1 MLPRSGNS
9 GSGVEGKATRHKS
22 GMSRMFVSH
31 VMRRAVENRVP
42 PPCVCPRRAWRGWPL
57 GGKGE
62 GEAERLDSLTL
73 VGTFVVIPPKRVP
86 SPRIACLADTDEGL
100 GAEWREARKRWACGY
115 MEVVAAPPDAG
126 RGWSRDQCDP
136 VSRIVRNMGPSLA
149 YRRKRKAA
157 CCASSNRSTGQRLSG
172 CPLPHSGP

>member
-1 MLPRSGNS
+1 MTIHLAGWGRRLATQIRQL
-9 GSGVEGKATRHKS
+9 GVGGERKATRHKS
-22 GMSRMFVSH
+22 GVSRMLVSH
-31 VMRRAVENRVP
+31 VMRRAVENCVP
-42 PPCVCPRRAWRGWPL
+42 QPCVRPRRAWRGWPS
-57 GGKGE
+57 GGKRRE

-100 GAEWREARKRWACGY
+100 GAEWRDARKRWACGY

-157 CCASSNRSTGQRLSG
+157 GWESSNRSTD
-172 CPLPHSGP
+172 